1 MSEVVFKIF
10 VGGRMAKW
18 TVENQTEF
26 KWSAI
31 AVHSVDLSC
40 SSFLNLQS
48 SSTLTNAFGSP
59 EKRRRSFV
67 AHLRLCQSNRKIARS
82 K

>member
-1 MSEVVFKIF
+1 MGKVVFKIC

-59 EKRRRSFV
+59 EKGEGGAS
-67 AHLRLCQSNRKIARS
+67 
-82 K
+82 